1 MSIVILCVIILAI
14 GFIKEAISQKT
25 LIMEL
30 HEIIS
35 RIIQTLW
42 NQDVERK
49 KFVIN
54 SVKNMKS
61 VQARKQ
67 IGREYFLR

>member
-42 NQDVERK
+42 NQDVERE